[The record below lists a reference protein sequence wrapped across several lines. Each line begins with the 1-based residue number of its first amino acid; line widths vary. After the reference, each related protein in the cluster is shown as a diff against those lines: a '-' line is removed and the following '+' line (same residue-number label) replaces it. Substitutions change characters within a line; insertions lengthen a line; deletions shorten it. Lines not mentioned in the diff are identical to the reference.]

1 MTPAENIEIERL
13 IAIEINAMEVKAA
26 EIGFHAA
33 KIDALASNDFI
44 VAYDPLA
51 ASKAA
56 DKGAAVLQAIPR
68 LKKRIEAFHL
78 ASQAMIATASFPRP
92 RTGK

>member
-13 IAIEINAMEVKAA
+13 IAVEINAMEVKAA

-33 KIDALASNDFI
+33 NIANLSTDAF
-44 VAYDPLA
+44 LA
-51 ASKAA
+51 AYEPSAVNKAG
-56 DKGAAVLQAIPR
+56 DKGSALLQAIPR

-78 ASQAMIATASFPRP
+78 AGQAMIATASFPRP